1 MRRTEQVQGL
11 RLMKFEEVYGRT
23 HRGGLSQA
31 EAAEV
36 LGVSERTFRRWRDR
50 YEAEGADGLYD
61 RRLGR
66 LSARRAPVDEV
77 ARVLELFD
85 TRYWDFTAKHFH
97 EKLVADHGFKR
108 SYNWLRLSLQAH
120 GRRRAAPR
128 RGAHRRKRPR
138 RALPGMML
146 HQDGSSHEWV
156 PGRWWDL
163 IVTMDDATSDIYSAF
178 FVAEEGTMSS
188 FQGVSEAIRAKGLF
202 CSLYA
207 DRASHYWNTPEAGG
221 KVDKDTPTQVG
232 RALAQLGIE
241 LIPAYSPEARG
252 RSERMFGTLQKRLP
266 QELRLAGITDMV
278 EANRFLKEVFLP
290 QHNARFA
297 TPAED
302 RGTAFVPF
310 TGALDDILCIHEE
323 RTVSNDNTVRYKR
336 LALQIPAGR
345 HRRHYVKARVRV
357 HEYPDGTM
365 AVFYHRAECLTHV
378 GDSQAVRSL
387 TQCGEPMRF
396 AMAAPIDLRND
407 FDSVSLRRLAKR
419 TRDATQSRRLLALA
433 EVYDGGSRTD
443 ASRIGGVGLQ
453 IIRDWV
459 LRFNARGPDGLV
471 DGKSPGAPSKL
482 NADHRRALAE
492 VVEAGPVPAVDGV
505 VRWRRKDLARWLLET
520 FAISLDETTVGRELK
535 ALGFAKISARP
546 RHYAQNELAVEAFKK
561 NFPAELAKIRAR
573 LPKGVEIELWWQ
585 DEARIGQKNKLTR
598 RWARRGT
605 RPRAPRD
612 QRTEWAY
619 IFGAICPAKG
629 KGAGLVMPWCDTDAM
644 AAHLIEISAAVDP
657 GAHAVLIVDQAGWHL
672 TPKLAI
678 PDNITVLALP
688 PRSPE
693 LNPVEN
699 VWQFMRD
706 NWLSNRI
713 FKSYEDIVAL
723 CCQAWNNLIDQ
734 PWKIMSLGMRKW
746 AHGF

>member
-290 QHNARFA
+290 QHNARFRDPGRGPGHRLRPLHRRA
-297 TPAED
+297 RRHPVHP
-302 RGTAFVPF
+302 RGTHR
-310 TGALDDILCIHEE
+310 L
-323 RTVSNDNTVRYKR
+323 NDNTVRYKR

-365 AVFYHRAECLTHV
+365 AVFHGPRCLARYHAD
-378 GDSQAVRSL
+378 GQPIDSQTR
-387 TQCGEPMRF
+387 E
-396 AMAAPIDLRND
+396 AA
-407 FDSVSLRRLAKR
+407 
-419 TRDATQSRRLLALA
+419 
-433 EVYDGGSRTD
+433 
-443 ASRIGGVGLQ
+443 
-453 IIRDWV
+453 
-459 LRFNARGPDGLV
+459 
-471 DGKSPGAPSKL
+471 
-482 NADHRRALAE
+482 
-492 VVEAGPVPAVDGV
+492 
-505 VRWRRKDLARWLLET
+505 
-520 FAISLDETTVGRELK
+520 
-535 ALGFAKISARP
+535 
-546 RHYAQNELAVEAFKK
+546 
-561 NFPAELAKIRAR
+561 
-573 LPKGVEIELWWQ
+573 
-585 DEARIGQKNKLTR
+585 
-598 RWARRGT
+598 
-605 RPRAPRD
+605 
-612 QRTEWAY
+612 
-619 IFGAICPAKG
+619 
-629 KGAGLVMPWCDTDAM
+629 
-644 AAHLIEISAAVDP
+644 
-657 GAHAVLIVDQAGWHL
+657 
-672 TPKLAI
+672 
-678 PDNITVLALP
+678 
-688 PRSPE
+688 
-693 LNPVEN
+693 
-699 VWQFMRD
+699 
-706 NWLSNRI
+706 
-713 FKSYEDIVAL
+713 
-723 CCQAWNNLIDQ
+723 
-734 PWKIMSLGMRKW
+734 
-746 AHGF
+746 